1 MLPVVGLFKTWH
13 WVVGCLSF
21 HKLSTTSSSKP
32 SWQHRPSHS
41 SLLAPCRKHQKHIA
55 QILLASYFSMPGVL
69 LAQGATAA
77 NTAHAPS
84 FDTAANGVPIV
95 NINAPSAQGVS
106 RNEYDQ
112 LNVDAQGLIF
122 NNSTSIV
129 QTQLAGH
136 VDGNKHLGGKS
147 ASIIL
152 NEVMGNRRSALN
164 GYMEI
169 AGQRAQLIIANQHG
183 ITCNGCGFINTS
195 RGMLT
200 TGASVFDAFG
210 NLSGFDVSRGDV
222 DITGLGF
229 NDTDTDEV
237 DILARSVSLNANM
250 WANQATII
258 TGDNLINYNDKS
270 VTSRS
275 IGEKTG
281 FSLDVAAIGGM
292 YANRIRL
299 IGTEKGLGVN
309 LSGKISGTES
319 MMLDTQGNL
328 VNKVSLS
335 SKQLSV
341 NANNITNTGE
351 LLGDNIA
358 LTANDL
364 ENTGSKA
371 NIQASNALNITLQGT
386 LNNQDS
392 AKIQTPNGQ
401 LTLNANLINNQST
414 LAANQLTLIA
424 TQLDNHTE
432 NGSIFGTDKVDLT
445 LTGTLNNRDSAL
457 IQSDKQLVI
466 RADGNITNRNATLG
480 SVGSATIKGQNLINT
495 GKVLAQNDRLTF
507 NIDQQLDN
515 QGRIQGNGI
524 TLTANQLM
532 NSTVDGKIYSTN
544 TLNATIN
551 GVMTDAIT
559 NKEGAL
565 LHADKALTL
574 TSYNSDIINTE
585 ATIESATS
593 ATLTSRN
600 LTNSGTIL
608 ALDNRL
614 TIRTQQLE
622 NQGMLGGENIDVEAS
637 VLNNTASTSQV
648 YANNDANVRITAGA
662 MTNSNGALIHAGNT
676 LTLSASGGLTNTDSI
691 IESAVDASLT
701 SQDLTNSANG
711 ILLAQNGSLTV
722 NTGALN
728 NDGTLTGKNI
738 EVVATVVNNIKAT
751 SKIES
756 TKDLTLTT
764 QGNVNNI
771 NGAKIS
777 ANDTLTINA
786 KQDLINTG
794 SHIESTN
801 NIVISSRN
809 VTNTGNALL
818 RANDSVTLDWTGS
831 LTNQNAVIAA
841 ANNIKTSQ
849 TPDESPNPRSGS
861 LTNDRLG
868 MITAQNGTLDLTL
881 GGLTNYGSMGA
892 NRVKLDTNGVSNMG
906 SNALIMA
913 NEHLD
918 VRSTS
923 DMNNYDGGSLFSMG
937 SGYLQANGTLTNS
950 SADIETRGGN
960 LTIYTNH
967 LVNKISTIEVSY
979 RNEDNGQHT
988 ESFGSAFTS
997 QNDKYFELEALIA
1010 KINYYDEDD
1019 PVGDRDTEGMKRR
1032 TEQAKKD
1039 YPLDI
1044 FYEKFIT
1051 YIQTT
1056 FVPFVSKKSAQGQI
1070 LSSKNIDITGDID
1083 NEASIISAMGDLNY
1097 NGKLNTPGF
1106 ITQQVTTKS
1115 GTEYVRK
1122 SKDGVCTHVTSA
1134 DREGAG
1140 DRCEG
1145 WATEYYYELSGNYSD
1160 TQSTP
1165 ATLINSTFTGNNRIT
1180 GKGGSFNNVG
1190 TSDTVESLAAKE
1202 AGLSPE
1208 DFDAERIESRRN
1220 DIFNDLFNS
1229 LVNSALFRGVSPN
1242 PNFLVETNPLLTS
1255 YKSFISSDYLL
1266 NKLTSD
1272 SVGRNGKV
1280 AVRLGDGFLEQR
1292 LVRDQI
1298 LSFTGF
1304 QTLPDSVD
1312 IESTYATLMNNAVD
1326 SYQELGLSTGIAL
1339 SAAQIA
1345 QLQQPIVWMVT
1356 ETVDTPSGPQQALV
1370 PKVYFSAASGLQLRP
1385 DGALVAANSID
1396 IETEGDINNTGS
1408 MLAKVNLSLKGR
1420 NISNSGTVSSL
1431 GSADLASSQDIKNTR
1446 TINAV
1451 GDLNITAGGN
1461 LINETLT
1468 DTRQI
1473 TLAGYSESETIVG
1486 DTASIQGG
1494 SVSLAAGNDI
1504 RFIGS
1509 EVGATENLTVAAGND
1524 VTMEALAINKS
1535 QSVQY
1540 GNNRLSTASTTHQV
1554 STLSGNNIQLSAG
1567 NTLTSEG
1574 AQVNAKGNLGL
1585 SATNIDL
1592 LAVTDSK
1599 DDYSFI
1605 GGGGN
1610 STEKRTHNET
1620 LTGTALNAGG
1630 TLSLVSQQDIF
1641 SKGSTLSGGEGIAL
1655 AAGGDVILAT
1665 AVANN
1670 ASFEEV
1676 KKKKSGTFGSKKSTK
1691 TTTTQSTTNQGTNL
1705 ASGGDINITSGA
1717 NILLSGTKATANGNI
1732 DLDAKGDIQLLSAV
1746 DQTSSRYQEQ
1756 KKGSFKVKAKDQGS
1770 IKQTAVTSELF
1781 ANGTSGQGNIALKSG
1796 NNINLE
1802 GATLAANDTLSMGAG
1817 SETQQAVTKDANGHY
1832 VNAEGTL
1839 AGNVT
1844 VGTQALQ
1851 SSEWNESS
1859 SGYRGILKDVARSV
1873 SVVASNM
1880 GMDGEIKVGES
1891 RATRTETLKQ
1901 QTSTLAA
1908 NDLTID
1914 AQNDVALIGA
1924 NVSITDTASIN
1935 AQNVTIDAA
1944 QERTVISES
1953 HTDHTISSEGATLEK
1968 DQISLVSLTETKHTE
1983 KTTTTANT
1991 WAGSNISTGNLN
2003 INAKQ
2008 NVAIIASDIKVQ
2020 NNADITGE
2028 NILVGGREATTD
2040 TTHDSITETKT
2051 LTVGVKNAYVDVVL
2065 AIQTLK
2071 DAKKAIGAAKDAYNE
2086 AKQKVAEGKLPKS
2099 DLDFYKVNLAAATAH
2114 VASATTAVYASGAAA
2129 AAAASTSM
2137 GTGFYVSGGATTQTD
2152 TSSTTRT
2159 QGTWNGSNINV
2170 GGNTSLTSNN
2180 NLNIEG
2186 SNIDTAGQLALNAKN
2201 INITAGTN
2209 TYTESTKSHSE
2220 GGGISVSMQP
2230 TTTSYSG
2237 SVNASQNRSDYQS
2250 TDYVNSQ
2257 IGAGSLVSNS
2267 DNLTIKGGN
2276 VSADTIDITTGS
2288 LTVESLQNT
2297 SSGSSTSVGLN
2308 LSASLG
2314 GSDKGW
2320 EGKNED
2326 PTKSPAASGV
2336 TGFGGN
2342 ASKGNSEKAWVA
2354 QQSGI
2359 TGGTVNITAK
2369 DTTLTGAVIAAV
2381 DEEGNSTD
2389 KLALTTDT
2397 LNVADINDSDTSQN
2411 IGSGYS
2417 VSGLPTGEPPKNTDP
2432 DAKDPMDPSQ
2442 STYSAS
2448 FNGHDKQQ
2456 TNKATIGLGNVS
2468 VGGSS
2473 NLDEQAQFADL
2484 NRDAANSQETTKDEA
2499 RGGLDMSL
2507 TVDNRML
2514 SEAGWKD
2521 IAEDVEKTNELA
2533 GDGANAL
2540 GMKGVTKFLYN
2551 INDPQIAEQ
2560 LQGREEAAL
2569 DALIDKGIDPKIA
2582 KSIMTNPNLFQTA
2595 GDILS
2600 NEQALLDKKGLD
2612 SPKIEKVSST
2622 NELANNSEGGLVI
2635 EITSGYQNNPVEKV
2649 LLGAKE
2655 ARDFV
2660 STLPAEEANVAM
2672 LALGVL
2678 TGGVIKT
2685 AIDVAKDVVVNEA
2698 IGDTLND
2705 LQKTVASAAAAGAQ
2719 GIDRTTQ
2726 QENVTREGEFGH
2738 SILLQEGAEFGLEV
2752 IGLGAGA
2759 GLIKTGIDKKSV
2771 ADNSSNSSNASGNN
2785 GSFEAE
2791 GDFGALNQIPNI
2803 SSTINTSLNDKVKV
2817 IEQDTLRS
2825 STAKTFRD
2833 SEYVTVQTTE
2843 NATVYRKFG
2852 GSDNQAK
2859 LDGGFAS
2866 TTQNAN
2872 RQETAVY
2879 PGWSNSRFE
2888 AEIDIPASEKINIGT
2903 VGQQPPSSATP
2914 KYRGGADQILL
2925 PKDWSPS
2932 WVKSIRDGKTGKV
2945 YTYEEFKAAF
2955 PDQVTRSK
2963 N

>member
-21 HKLSTTSSSKP
+21 HKLSTISSSKP
-32 SWQHRPSHS
+32 SWQRQSSHS

-152 NEVMGNRRSALN
+152 SEVMGNRRSALN

-275 IGEKTG
+275 TGEKTG

-309 LSGKISGTES
+309 LSGKVSGTES

-341 NANNITNTGE
+341 NANNITNTGK
-351 LLGDNIA
+351 LLGDNIT

-371 NIQASNALNITLQGT
+371 NIQASNTLNITLQGT

-392 AKIQTPNGQ
+392 AKIQTPSGQ

-424 TQLDNHTE
+424 SQLDNHTE

-445 LTGTLNNRDSAL
+445 LTGALNNRDSAL

-466 RADGNITNRNATLG
+466 RTDGNITNRNATLG

-544 TLNATIN
+544 TLEATIN
-551 GVMTDAIT
+551 GAIEHAIN

-565 LHADKALTL
+565 IHADKLLTL
-574 TSYNSDIINTE
+574 TSHNSDIINTE

-622 NQGMLGGENIDVEAS
+622 NQGMLGGENIDVEVS

-648 YANNDANVRITAGA
+648 YANNDANIKITAGV

-711 ILLAQNGSLTV
+711 ILLAQNGTLTV
-722 NTGALN
+722 NTGTLN

-764 QGNVNNI
+764 QGNVNNK

-794 SHIESTN
+794 SHIESAN

-818 RANDSVTLDWTGS
+818 RANDSVILDWTGS

-868 MITAQNGTLDLTL
+868 IITAQNGTLDLTL

-960 LTIYTNH
+960 LTIHANTIINKRSFVEIENTYISTNH
-967 LVNKISTIEVSY
+967 KEEGDVEVLS
-979 RNEDNGQHT
+979 EGQH
-988 ESFGSAFTS
+988 EHSP
-997 QNDKYFELEALIA
+997 
-1010 KINYYDEDD
+1010 KITAQTI
-1019 PVGDRDTEGMKRR
+1019 V
-1032 TEQAKKD
+1032 
-1039 YPLDI
+1039 
-1044 FYEKFIT
+1044 T
-1051 YIQTT
+1051 YVETIVT
-1056 FVPFVSKKSAQGQI
+1056 PFI
-1070 LSSKNIDITGDID
+1070 LSTSSVGLIVAG
-1083 NEASIISAMGDLNY
+1083 GDLNIE
-1097 NGKLNTPGF
+1097 GF
-1106 ITQQVTTKS
+1106 IDNLYSTIS
-1115 GTEYVRK
+1115 
-1122 SKDGVCTHVTSA
+1122 S
-1134 DREGAG
+1134 
-1140 DRCEG
+1140 
-1145 WATEYYYELSGNYSD
+1145 SGNINYQGGLND
-1160 TQSTP
+1160 KPLIATQSVTKKGSEHYTKISHSFYWENSKGTSSAIRPQEKTEEITP
-1165 ATLINSTFTGNNRIT
+1165 FNNTISQTVLLLAPTFTSRSSIT

-1304 QTLPDSVD
+1304 QTLPDSVG

-1326 SYQELGLSTGIAL
+1326 SYQALGLSIGIAL
-1339 SAAQIA
+1339 SAAQIT

-1356 ETVDTPSGPQQALV
+1356 ETVNTPNGPQQALV

-1431 GSADLASSQDIKNTR
+1431 GSADLTSSQDIKNTR

-1494 SVSLAAGNDI
+1494 NVSLTAGNDI
-1504 RFIGS
+1504 RLIGS
-1509 EVGATENLTVAAGND
+1509 EVGATENLTVAAVND
-1524 VTMEALAINKS
+1524 MTMEALAINKS

-1540 GNNRLSTASTTHQV
+1540 GNNSLSTASTTHQV

-1599 DDYSFI
+1599 DDYSFL

-1620 LTGTALNAGG
+1620 LTGTVLNAGG

-1676 KKKKSGTFGSKKSTK
+1676 KKKKSGTFGSKKSTN
-1691 TTTTQSTTNQGTNL
+1691 TTTTESTTNQGANL

-1746 DQTSSRYQEQ
+1746 DQMSSRYQEQ
-1756 KKGSFKVKAKDQGS
+1756 KKGTFKVKAKDQGS

-1851 SSEWNESS
+1851 NSEWNESS

-1873 SVVASNM
+1873 SVVASSM
-1880 GMDGEIKVGES
+1880 GVKGEIKVGES
-1891 RATRTETLKQ
+1891 HATRTDTLKQ

-1908 NDLTID
+1908 NDLNID
-1914 AQNDVALIGA
+1914 AKNDVALIGA
-1924 NVSITDTASIN
+1924 NVAVTDTATIN
-1935 AQNVTIDAA
+1935 ASNVTIDAA
-1944 QERTVISES
+1944 QERTVTSES

-1968 DQISLVSLTETKHTE
+1968 DQISLVSLIDTKHTE

-1991 WAGSNISTGNLN
+1991 WAGSNISAGNLS
-2003 INAKQ
+2003 INANQ
-2008 NVAIIASDIKVQ
+2008 NVAIIASDINVQ
-2020 NNADITGE
+2020 NNADIQGE

-2065 AIQTLK
+2065 AIQALK
-2071 DAKKAIGAAKDAYNE
+2071 DAKKAIGAAKDAYSD

-2099 DLDFYKVNLAAATAH
+2099 DLDFYKINLAAATAN

-2201 INITAGTN
+2201 INITAGKN

-2237 SVNASQNRSDYQS
+2237 SVNASQSRSDYQS

-2276 VSADTIDITTGS
+2276 ISADKVDITTGS

-2354 QQSGI
+2354 KQSGI

-2389 KLALTTDT
+2389 KLTLTTDT
-2397 LNVADINDSDTSQN
+2397 LRVADINDTDTSQN
-2411 IGSGYS
+2411 IGLGYS

-2456 TNKATIGLGNVS
+2456 ANKATVGLGNVT
-2468 VGGSS
+2468 VGGT
-2473 NLDEQAQFADL
+2473 NIDEQPEFADL
-2484 NRDAANSQETTKDEA
+2484 NRDTNNSQETTKDEE

-2514 SEAGWKD
+2514 SEAGWED
-2521 IAEDVEKTNELA
+2521 IAEDVEKTNELV

-2660 STLPAEEANVAM
+2660 GTLPAEEANAAM

-2759 GLIKTGIDKKSV
+2759 GLIKTGIGKKSV
-2771 ADNSSNSSNASGNN
+2771 VDSSGADSSGSVGSGLGSEGIPSSVTRKDNDFSATTNTENQRKSYIDEEGNLVPANPDGDITIKQHIRGADPAKSNSQYTSTTSVDGNTT
-2785 GSFEAE
+2785 
-2791 GDFGALNQIPNI
+2791 
-2803 SSTINTSLNDKVKV
+2803 SSVKNYGENTIEINTKRLQQDIDAGKVKDVEV
-2817 IEQDTLRS
+2817 IPPKRVQAELQNNVDQAQVRYDVNTSPKNAQKLERAKQDLEH
-2825 STAKTFRD
+2825 AIRD
-2833 SEYVTVQTTE
+2833 NECLIKGCVPSEYIQ
-2843 NATVYRKFG
+2843 G
-2852 GSDNQAK
+2852 GQ
-2859 LDGGFAS
+2859 
-2866 TTQNAN
+2866 
-2872 RQETAVY
+2872 
-2879 PGWSNSRFE
+2879 
-2888 AEIDIPASEKINIGT
+2888 
-2903 VGQQPPSSATP
+2903 
-2914 KYRGGADQILL
+2914 
-2925 PKDWSPS
+2925 
-2932 WVKSIRDGKTGKV
+2932 
-2945 YTYEEFKAAF
+2945 
-2955 PDQVTRSK
+2955 
-2963 N
+2963 